1 MSTIQQNIKDLI
13 FFYVKTNYENYLKEE
28 NIKTIPDNQIDKIVS
43 QLYFERK
50 EHIKQFILDSLQQIL
65 KDEYPGDQT
74 VKNILLNIFQD
85 DEFCQNRLIVEIKMH
100 QQKIN
105 QGKIDYAKLI

>member
-65 KDEYPGDQT
+65 KEEYPGDQT

-85 DEFCQNRLIVEIKMH
+85 DDFCQNRLIVEIKMH